1 MASEILTIEEVAQ
14 LLRVSERTVYDW
26 AQKGEIPGGKIGTSW
41 RFKKDIIEQ
50 WISKRLSPRIQPLDT
65 VQSPLES
72 VFSLDRVTFT
82 TVNSKNDA
90 LNALIDLSVN
100 IPGVN
105 SRTELENAVFMRERL
120 MSTGIG
126 LGIGVPHVRLNDVS
140 RVFASIAVCR
150 APLVDYESLDG
161 KPVSI
166 VILLIAG
173 RDQHS
178 EYIKTLS
185 LISSVLKENE
195 TRKRIISAEAPAE
208 VLNVL
213 LGR

>member
-50 WISKRLSPRIQPLDT
+50 WISKRLSPRIQPLDAE
-65 VQSPLES
+65 QSPLEAVLS
-72 VFSLDRVTFT
+72 ADRITFI
-82 TVNSKNDA
+82 TVNSKSDA
-90 LNALIDLSVN
+90 LGTLIDLSVD

-105 SRTELENAVFMRERL
+105 SRAELENAVFLRERL

-126 LGIGVPHVRLNDVS
+126 LGIGVPHVRLNDVN
-140 RVFASIAVCR
+140 RVYASIAVCR

-161 KPVSI
+161 KPVNI
-166 VILLIAG
+166 IILLIAG

-185 LISSVLKENE
+185 LISSVLKDSE
-195 TRKRIISAEAPAE
+195 TRGRIVSAETPSE
-208 VLNVL
+208 VMNVL

>member
-41 RFKKDIIEQ
+41 RFKKDVIEQ
-50 WISKRLSPRIQPLDT
+50 WISKRLSPRIQQLDAE
-65 VQSPLES
+65 QSPLEAVLS
-72 VFSLDRVTFT
+72 ADRITFT
-82 TVNSKNDA
+82 TVNSKSDA
-90 LNALIDLSVN
+90 LSALIDLSVD

-105 SRTELENAVFMRERL
+105 TRAELENAVFLRERL

-126 LGIGVPHVRLNDVS
+126 LGIGVPHVRLNDVT
-140 RVFASIAVCR
+140 RVYASIAVCR

-161 KPVSI
+161 KPVNI
-166 VILLIAG
+166 IILLIAG

-185 LISSVLKENE
+185 LISSVLKDSE
-195 TRKRIISAEAPAE
+195 TRGRIISAETPAE
-208 VLNVL
+208 VINVL

>member
-1 MASEILTIEEVAQ
+1 MTSEILTIEEVAQ

-41 RFKKDIIEQ
+41 RFKRDAIEQ
-50 WISKRLSPRIQPLDT
+50 WVSKRLTPRIQE
-65 VQSPLES
+65 VESAHSPLEA
-72 VFSLDRVTFT
+72 VVD
-82 TVNSKNDA
+82 SKRILFLTPTNKTDA
-90 LNALIDLSVN
+90 LNSLIEVSTS

-105 SRTELENAVFMRERL
+105 SRSELENAVFLRERL

-126 LGIGVPHVRLNDVS
+126 LGIGVPHVRLNDVNK
-140 RVFASIAVCR
+140 VYASIGICR
-150 APLVDYESLDG
+150 REITDYESLDG

-178 EYIKTLS
+178 EYIRTLS
-185 LISSVLKENE
+185 LISATLKNDT
-195 TRKRIISAEAPAE
+195 TRNNLINAQTAPEVMNII
-208 VLNVL
+208 
-213 LGR
+213 LGK